1 MMKFLICGGYG
12 FIGSAFVRNHL
23 ENNPN
28 DEIVN
33 IDNMSLGSN
42 QANLDMLKKN
52 YNYRHEKGDISNL
65 KLVEKLSKDVDV
77 IINFAAETHVDR
89 SISNPKPFIDTNIL
103 GTYSLLEASKNNEKL
118 FVHISTDEIY
128 GDLER
133 EQKPFTELDN
143 LKPSNPYSATKASA
157 DLLVQAYVR
166 TYKNNCIITRCTNNF
181 GPFQFPEKL
190 IPKTIIRAYKNLK
203 VPLYGD
209 GNQVRS
215 WIHVIDHVRAID
227 LLVHKGKPG
236 EIYNITA
243 WNEISNKKIV
253 EKILNKMEKPLDLI
267 EFVNDRPGHDK
278 RYSIDSTKIQKE
290 IGWSPTYDF
299 ENALDEIVTWYQNNQ
314 KWWEPLVNEQTLHP
328 QPWTIKWE

>member
-1 MMKFLICGGYG
+1 MKFLICGGYG
-12 FIGSAFVRNHL
+12 FIGSAFIRNHL

-28 DEIVN
+28 DEIIN

-42 QANLDMLKKN
+42 KANLDILSKN
-52 YNYRHEKGDISNL
+52 DNYRHEKGNILNL

-89 SISNPKPFIDTNIL
+89 SISNPKPFIETNIL

-128 GDLER
+128 GDLEI
-133 EQKPFTELDN
+133 EQKPFIELDN

-166 TYKNNCIITRCTNNF
+166 TYKNKCIITRCTNNF

-190 IPKTIIRAYKNLK
+190 IPKTIIRAHKNLK
-203 VPLYGD
+203 VPLYGN
-209 GNQVRS
+209 GNQIRS
-215 WIHVIDHVRAID
+215 WIHVIDHIRAVD

-243 WNEISNKKIV
+243 WNEISNKEIV

-290 IGWSPTYDF
+290 LGWSPKYDF
-299 ENALDEIVTWYQNNQ
+299 EKALDETVKWYQNNE
-314 KWWEPLVNEQTLHP
+314 KWWKPLVNEQTLHP
-328 QPWTIKWE
+328 QPWTIKWN